1 MYSKGLIW
9 GQVMTDAAVPVTQSV
24 VERFT
29 EQYLTTLGCHI
40 EKEGT
45 QWDVTI
51 PDEVD
56 IGFASRRLVLVCET
70 DPSKVDEGAEALHP
84 ESSIFQ
90 SLVAEASERN
100 PTGKISIGSDSTQV
114 ETPSWL
120 EKGGVSV
127 QTANFTPYYDRTAIV
142 VFYQISIET
151 VSEYQQE
158 LLRTVAL
165 DVRSSDRLP
174 GLEDSLL
181 RITSPEDE
189 PRSSEPLELDN
200 ERVSRLVEDGSET
213 VVSQVQ
219 PQIDEIHQEAS
230 RAADSEVEEYRRMQ
244 QQRIE
249 ELQEKASNLS
259 ARIDDLSQSIQES
272 TAQEERVQSLKKRK
286 ELRSEYS
293 EIESELEEIQQRRE
307 HGFPNKQKEIR
318 DRHSLEVVVTPLT
331 VTEVEYERGEIEF
344 ELVDETATR
353 TVTVGYGSGVGL
365 TEKIKCDSC
374 KQQLSEHN
382 PLLTIRNGL
391 QCVNCSKNN
400 YE

>member
-1 MYSKGLIW
+1 
-9 GQVMTDAAVPVTQSV
+9 MTDAAVPVTQSV

-29 EQYLTTLGCHI
+29 EQYFTALDCHI
-40 EKEGT
+40 KKEGT
-45 QWDVTI
+45 QWEVTI

-56 IGFASRRLVLVCET
+56 IGFASGRLVLVCET
-70 DPSKVDEGAEALHP
+70 DPSKVDERAEALHP

-100 PTGKISIGSDSTQV
+100 PTGKIAIGSDSTKV
-114 ETPSWL
+114 ETPPWL

-127 QTANFTPYYDRTAIV
+127 QTANFPPYYDRTAV
-142 VFYQISIET
+142 VVLYRISIET

-174 GLEDSLL
+174 GLEDTFL

-189 PRSSEPLELDN
+189 PRSSESLGLDDT
-200 ERVSRLVEDGSET
+200 RVSRLVEAGSET
-213 VVSQVQ
+213 VVNQVQ
-219 PQIDEIHQEAS
+219 SQIDDIHQEAS
-230 RAADSEVEEYRRMQ
+230 RAADSEVEEYRQMQ

-249 ELQEKASNLS
+249 ELQEKASNLKF
-259 ARIDDLSQSIQES
+259 RIDDLSQSIQES

-286 ELRSEYS
+286 ELKSEYD
-293 EIESELEEIQQRRE
+293 EIESELDEIQQRRE
-307 HGFPNKQKEIR
+307 RGFPNKQREIR

-331 VTEVEYERGEIEF
+331 ITEVEYERGEIEF

-365 TEKIKCDSC
+365 TEKINCDSC

-382 PLLTIRNGL
+382 PLLAIKNGL
-391 QCVNCSKNN
+391 QCVNCAENT